1 MMQVYAFG
9 RLPLLSK
16 HVIFSSVLLTIFN
29 VVVSLFKDIPD
40 VDGDLQN
47 GIKTYA
53 LRFGQA
59 RIFWL
64 CIWLLEIAYGIAIFV
79 GLLSAR
85 SWIRAIMVTSHAI
98 LGFVLWKKANMVDM
112 KNKKDLYAFDMFIWE
127 TCCGVPK
134 CREHMGA
141 VVEHLIVNI
150 PSSNTTRAIFALKSS
165 YKWAISGTVGGTKG
179 CSDNGGRVMILLK
192 DKARL
197 EVVIASPE
205 FKIGDERKEAAKAN
219 MNSHK
224 TDLPD
229 NTIRFVGVLVD

>member
-1 MMQVYAFG
+1 GLCVALYVPSWPLRVCLFIWYALGFGYSVDLPLLRWKSKPILTVFTIWLLRGLVIPIFLYLHTQVYAFG

-127 TCCGVPK
+127 LKINPSPNPNNQRRRCCDDGELEG
-134 CREHMGA
+134 EHMGA
-141 VVEHLIVNI
+141 VVEHLIVNVSHSI
-150 PSSNTTRAIFALKSS
+150 CNSS
-165 YKWAISGTVGGTKG
+165 
-179 CSDNGGRVMILLK
+179 
-192 DKARL
+192 
-197 EVVIASPE
+197 P
-205 FKIGDERKEAAKAN
+205 
-219 MNSHK
+219 
-224 TDLPD
+224 
-229 NTIRFVGVLVD
+229 